1 MSNVFLQWQT
11 LQYLELWVQNLLTC
25 NKIGASN
32 DNTKD
37 NLILAKMVELL
48 GTHIMLTNSCTQAA
62 YGHVRI
68 PTSRGEYIIT
78 YWERKG

>member
-1 MSNVFLQWQT
+1 MIIQ
-11 LQYLELWVQNLLTC
+11 
-25 NKIGASN
+25 
-32 DNTKD
+32 KD

-78 YWERKG
+78 Y